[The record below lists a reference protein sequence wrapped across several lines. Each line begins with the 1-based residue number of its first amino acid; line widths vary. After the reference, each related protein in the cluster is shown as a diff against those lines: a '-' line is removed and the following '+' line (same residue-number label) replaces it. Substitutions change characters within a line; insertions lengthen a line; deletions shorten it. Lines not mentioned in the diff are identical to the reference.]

1 MSDSEDTT
9 KNIKTKGE
17 VDPYRT
23 QTDLRALI
31 VDAVREV
38 VNADILPRLTALE
51 TRMDRL
57 EQRMDRLEGEVR
69 ELRKDFNR
77 LEVKLLRRMTDLE
90 DQMEDHTKPA
100 A

>member
-9 KNIKTKGE
+9 KDIKGKA
-17 VDPYRT
+17 DPDAYRT

-51 TRMDRL
+51 TRMERL
-57 EQRMDRLEGEVR
+57 ENRMDKLETEMR
-69 ELRKDFNR
+69 DLRKDFNR
-77 LEVKLLRRMTDLE
+77 LELRLLKRMTDLE